1 MRFLITGG
9 AGFIGSHL
17 SEKLLDLGHEV
28 TIVDDLSTGSIDNV
42 AHLKERKGFRYFF
55 DTIFNRGLTAELVDY
70 CDVVVHLAAAVGV
83 RRIVDHPV
91 ETIEINVRGTELVLE
106 LAAKKHKRVLLAST
120 SEVYGKSTKFPFSE
134 EDDLVMGASSNCRWG
149 YACSKAIDEFLAL
162 AYFRE
167 KKLPVTILRFFN
179 TTGPRQTGRYG
190 MVLPN
195 FVQQALA
202 NEPVTVYGTGTQARC
217 FGHVTDVIEGLIACV
232 SEPKTHGEVFNLG
245 NPEEISINDL
255 AKKVIKMTGSSSS
268 IVHIPYTEAYG
279 PGFEDMERR
288 VPDISKAHKFFGFN
302 PTRKLE
308 EIIES
313 VIAHERQKG
322 PRAAAQLT
330 PR

>member
-17 SEKLLDLGHEV
+17 SERLLDLNHEV

-42 AHLKERKGFRYFF
+42 AHLKQRPGFRYFF
-55 DTIFNRGLTAELVDY
+55 DTIFNRGLTAELVDH

-106 LAAKKHKRVLLAST
+106 LAAKKNKRVIIAST

-134 EDDLVMGASSNCRWG
+134 DDDLVMGPSSNCRWG

-179 TTGPRQTGRYG
+179 TTGPRQSGRYG

-202 NEPVTVYGTGTQARC
+202 GEPVTVYGTGDQSRC
-217 FGHVTDVIEGLIACV
+217 FGHVYDVIEGVIACV
-232 SEPKTHGEVFNLG
+232 TQPATHGEVFNLG
-245 NPEEISINDL
+245 NPEEISINEL
-255 AKKVIKMTGSSSS
+255 AKRVIMMTGSSSQ
-268 IVHIPYTEAYG
+268 IVHIPYREAYG

-288 VPDISKAHKFFGFN
+288 VPDITKAGKVFGFK

-313 VIAHERQKG
+313 VIAYERKKG
-322 PRAAAQLT
+322 AKAAQLT
-330 PR
+330 PG

>member
-17 SEKLLDLGHEV
+17 SERLLDLNHEV

-42 AHLKERKGFRYFF
+42 AHLKERAGFRYFF
-55 DTIFNRGLTAELVDY
+55 DTIFNRGLTAELVDH
-70 CDVVVHLAAAVGV
+70 CDTVVHLAAAVGV

-106 LAAKKHKRVLLAST
+106 LAAKKLKRVIIAST
-120 SEVYGKSTKFPFSE
+120 SEVYGKSTKLPFSE
-134 EDDLVMGASSNCRWG
+134 DDDLVMGPSSNCRWG

-179 TTGPRQTGRYG
+179 TTGPRQSGRYG

-202 NEPVTVYGTGTQARC
+202 GEPVTVYGTGDQARC
-217 FGHVTDVIEGLIACV
+217 FGHVADVIEGVIASV
-232 SEPKTHGEVFNLG
+232 TQPTTHGEVFNLG

-255 AKKVIKMTGSSSS
+255 AKRVIKMTGSSSP
-268 IVHIPYTEAYG
+268 IVHIPYREAYG

-288 VPDISKAHKFFGFN
+288 VPDITKAGKVFGFK

-313 VIAHERQKG
+313 VIAYERKKG
-322 PRAAAQLT
+322 AKTAQLT
-330 PR
+330 PG

>member
-17 SEKLLDLGHEV
+17 AERLLDLDHEV
-28 TIVDDLSTGSIDNV
+28 TIVDDLSTGSVDNV
-42 AHLKERKGFRYFF
+42 AHLKERKHFRYFF
-55 DTIFNRGLTAELVDY
+55 DSIFNRGLTAELVDH
-70 CDVVVHLAAAVGV
+70 CDTVIHLAAAVGV

-106 LAAKKHKRVLLAST
+106 LAAKKLKRVILAST

-179 TTGPRQTGRYG
+179 TTGPRQSGRYG
-190 MVLPN
+190 MVLPT

-202 NEPVTVYGTGTQARC
+202 HQPVTVYGTGKQARC
-217 FGHVTDVIEGLIACV
+217 FGHVADIIEGVIACV
-232 SEPKTHGEVFNLG
+232 PLANTHGEVFNLG
-245 NPEEISINDL
+245 NPEEITINDL
-255 AKKVIKMTGSSSS
+255 AKRVVQMSGSSSS
-268 IVHIPYTEAYG
+268 IVHIPYAEAYG

-288 VPDISKAHKFFGFN
+288 VPDISKAARFFAYQ

-322 PRAAAQLT
+322 VRVAQLS

>member
-1 MRFLITGG
+1 
-9 AGFIGSHL
+9 
-17 SEKLLDLGHEV
+17 
-28 TIVDDLSTGSIDNV
+28 DLSTGSIDNV
-42 AHLKERKGFRYFF
+42 AHLKERNGFRYFF
-55 DTIFNRGLTAELVDY
+55 DTIFNRGLTAELVDH
-70 CDVVVHLAAAVGV
+70 CDVVIHLAAAVGV

-106 LAAKKHKRVLLAST
+106 LAAKKLKRVLLAST
-120 SEVYGKSTKFPFSE
+120 SEVYGKSTKFPFAE
-134 EDDLVMGASSNCRWG
+134 DDDLVMGPSSNCRWG

-202 NEPVTVYGTGTQARC
+202 GEPVTVYGSGEQSRC
-217 FGHVTDVIEGLIACV
+217 FGHVADVIEGVIACV
-232 SEPKTHGEVFNLG
+232 PLTATHGQVFNLG

-255 AKKVIKMTGSSSS
+255 ARRVIKMTGSSSK
-268 IVHIPYTEAYG
+268 ITYVPYSEAYG

-288 VPDISKAHKFFGFN
+288 VPDIAKAQKFFGFK

-313 VIAHERQKG
+313 VIAHERTKQSAKV
-322 PRAAAQLT
+322 AQLA